1 MNSGV
6 ELRILDFDAPPVASA
21 PLRVRTQAGRT
32 DAAADAPPQPAA
44 VRARAFLLAARE
56 QIDLLGRIDGAG
68 RDTLAL
74 LDEISQSTRRLS
86 ELNQSLLPLIDR
98 FREPGQAHRWWR
110 WFTGEELQRELSF
123 GNVCREIEACA
134 EGGVEETK
142 TMQRLIRALLD
153 DRTRIDREVAQ
164 LERDIELGQ
173 LLLSDKYARL
183 RVATG
188 EPEDTWQR
196 LSRRVGNLQAIATAL
211 QLTQAQYG
219 VAIEHSRTV
228 ADRFDEIRTLLMPI
242 WYQRMGFK
250 LFARRLEETAYA
262 GGSDRAARISQDPRK
277 GTP

>member
-1 MNSGV
+1 
-6 ELRILDFDAPPVASA
+6 
-21 PLRVRTQAGRT
+21 
-32 DAAADAPPQPAA
+32 
-44 VRARAFLLAARE
+44 
-56 QIDLLGRIDGAG
+56 
-68 RDTLAL
+68 
-74 LDEISQSTRRLS
+74 
-86 ELNQSLLPLIDR
+86 
-98 FREPGQAHRWWR
+98 
-110 WFTGEELQRELSF
+110 
-123 GNVCREIEACA
+123 
-134 EGGVEETK
+134 
-142 TMQRLIRALLD
+142 MQRLIRALLD

-211 QLTQAQYG
+211 QLTQAKYG